1 MSDPFVVFMNNTIN
15 LNQVPGEVMMT
26 GNAENVMERMVSQ
39 VQSNILESNHEEP
52 KIHRG

>member
-1 MSDPFVVFMNNTIN
+1 VSDPFVVIINNAIS

-26 GNAENVMERMVSQ
+26 GNAENVMERIVSQ
-39 VQSNILESNHEEP
+39 VQSNILATHHEEP